1 MNQPTPYRE
10 QANGEIHLVTADPN
24 LHRQLMN
31 LVKDR
36 NFFVQALH
44 PDGPTEPTF
53 RRNRE
58 NIKAVLVDK
67 CVLDDSRDIAVRVL
81 AEAHE
86 IGLLSAVLIPDESI
100 REQVSRV
107 LDEQEVSGAMIVLP
121 SDI

>member
-10 QANGEIHLVTADPN
+10 QSNGEIHLVTADPN
-24 LHRQLMN
+24 LHCQLMN
-31 LVKDR
+31 RVKDR

-81 AEAHE
+81 SEAHE
-86 IGLLSAVLIPDESI
+86 IGLLSAVLIPEESV
-100 REQVSRV
+100 REQVSC
-107 LDEQEVSGAMIVLP
+107 LLGEQHASGAMVVLL